1 MGAINI
7 SKGIMGVY
15 HLNTPLNTLALLL
28 NGIFIKTDFDALV
41 QGRRNNSRA
50 GGAEMWKRAR
60 ALIVT
65 S

>member
-1 MGAINI
+1 MR
-7 SKGIMGVY
+7 
-15 HLNTPLNTLALLL
+15 LNTSLNTLALLL
-28 NGIFIKTDFDALV
+28 NGIFIKTDFDAHV
-41 QGRRNNSRA
+41 QGRRNNSRV